1 MDCFDG
7 VQVDV
12 EGLMKVDE
20 VMTNDKKGEADGVA
34 SPLEEVKV
42 VVGWWVAPPLEVMW
56 IELMRM
62 MMAWVGGGG
71 GVQGRGEGGGWT
83 AGTITL
89 GGLLKSC

>member
-1 MDCFDG
+1 MESFDG

-42 VVGWWVAPPLEVMW
+42 VVGRWVAPPLEVM
-56 IELMRM
+56 
-62 MMAWVGGGG
+62 
-71 GVQGRGEGGGWT
+71 
-83 AGTITL
+83 
-89 GGLLKSC
+89 